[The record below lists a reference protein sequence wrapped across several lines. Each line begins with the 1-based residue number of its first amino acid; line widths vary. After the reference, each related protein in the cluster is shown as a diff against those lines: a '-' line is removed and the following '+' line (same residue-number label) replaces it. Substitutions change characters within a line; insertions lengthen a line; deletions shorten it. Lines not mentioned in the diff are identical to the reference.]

1 MSGIASRPELRAA
14 LIELVARSATFEERA
29 AAEWVVTEPSP
40 RDEVTAIC
48 RAVGLAPDA
57 LHVRGPIAE
66 SLARAR
72 VRDARVLPD
81 WVTALE
87 LLLDDPTP
95 TRTDDAP
102 ELASAFSGFVRTA
115 GAWLDGALAGSPTA
129 VAAEARAGL
138 LDWLRRS
145 LVHPARFVLIHEL
158 HASQCR
164 SPREYVWSHLASR
177 HDWLALL
184 HVYPVLA
191 RLLAT
196 NFALWQRGCT
206 ELFHRLAADWT
217 ALGQAGA
224 PALRDVSVL
233 TLRRPPHRAPPLRIT
248 LPDGSRLVYKSK
260 NLRTAA
266 WVTELV
272 RMLGQEAG
280 AMPLEPRAIVARD
293 DYGWADYVEA
303 SPCTDAAEVSRYFRR
318 IGAYLRLFQA
328 LRATDMHGLNLVAA
342 NEHPVFIDLEM
353 VLQPARGERRD
364 ARDRFER
371 SPLAVGLLP
380 MWLAGAAGRRAVN
393 VGGLNR
399 GGRGVLPSRT
409 SEALDVTPTLPT
421 LGGKLAATGEHLPE
435 LVAGYRSMTAVL
447 AASERLRELVA
458 RGAELRVAVQWRSGF
473 MYEAMSEHSLAA
485 VLLTDGRLR
494 DAFLTRL
501 VLGLSD
507 DRARAIALHEVWAIR
522 DGAVPSFE
530 SQPATDA
537 LYVSG
542 AEIRGVFAA
551 PALERVELVRAPID
565 EDRDLDA
572 IASAVGIEAEACG
585 DPPPVIEV
593 RASTAAVGPP
603 SCTPLDHAIAVAD
616 FILDEAITATGETT
630 WIGASWD
637 PTAGVRRLGV
647 LPGDLLSGSAGLA
660 VLFAYLSRR
669 CGAPRFRDAARSAL
683 ALLSRELHATAT
695 RDRFPRGAFLGA
707 GAQLYALRKCAA
719 LLDDA
724 ALAELSRR
732 LLAAVASGARS
743 SPRDVILGDAGFL
756 LVAANLFDAPPDLGQ
771 LASKLREPATEHSLY
786 VDGTRWLA
794 GLPGERE
801 GVAWA
806 LARWDVASGRAP
818 AALPDDASLL
828 TRIACGELVASSEP
842 RASLD
847 DLVIALAARDASQDL
862 ALTEHARRIVDAIV
876 MRRRET
882 GRWLDDRYVAE
893 RYHLSAISGLGALAL
908 AFARIDAPELR
919 CCARLVY

>member
-14 LIELVARSATFEERA
+14 LVELVARSATFEERA
-29 AAEWVVTEPSP
+29 AGEWVVTEPSP
-40 RDEVTAIC
+40 RDEMIAIG
-48 RAVGLAPDA
+48 RAVGLAPDV
-57 LHVRGPIAE
+57 LHVRGPIAA

-72 VRDARVLPD
+72 VRVLPD

-95 TRTDDAP
+95 TPADDAP
-102 ELASAFSGFVRTA
+102 DFANAFSGFVRTA
-115 GAWLDGALAGSPTA
+115 GAWLDDALAGSPTA
-129 VAAEARAGL
+129 AAAEARAGL

-145 LVHPARFVLIHEL
+145 LVHPARFVLLHEL
-158 HASQCR
+158 HASQCQ
-164 SPREYVWSHLASR
+164 SPREYVSSHLASR
-177 HDWLALL
+177 RDWLALL
-184 HVYPVLA
+184 KVYPVLA

-196 NFALWQRGCT
+196 NFASWQRGCT
-206 ELFHRLAADWT
+206 DLFHRLAADWT
-217 ALGQAGA
+217 ALGQVGA
-224 PALRDVSVL
+224 PVLRDVSVL
-233 TLRRPPHRAPPLRIT
+233 TLRHPPHRAPPLRIT

-260 NLRTAA
+260 NLQTAA
-266 WVTELV
+266 WVTALV
-272 RMLGQEAG
+272 TMHGG
-280 AMPLEPRAIVARD
+280 ALPLAPRAIVARD

-303 SPCTDAAEVSRYFRR
+303 SPCTDAAAVSRYFTR

-353 VLQPARGERRD
+353 VLQPARGERRT

-380 MWLAGAAGRRAVN
+380 TWLAGEVGSRADN

-399 GGRGVLPSRT
+399 GGVLPYRS
-409 SEALDVTPTLPT
+409 SETAPDVTPTLPT
-421 LGGKLAATGEHLPE
+421 LGGTIATAGEHLPE
-435 LVAGYRSMTAVL
+435 IVAGYRSMTAML
-447 AASERLRELVA
+447 ATSESLREQLA
-458 RGAELRVAVQWRSGF
+458 RATELRVAVQWRSGF
-473 MYEAMSEHSLAA
+473 MYEEMSEYSLAA

-501 VLGLSD
+501 VLGLPD
-507 DRARAIALHEVWAIR
+507 DRARSIALHEVWAIR

-530 SQPATDA
+530 SQPSTDA
-537 LYVSG
+537 LCV
-542 AEIRGVFAA
+542 RGDGEVPGMFTA

-572 IASAVGIEAEACG
+572 IATAIGIEAEVSG
-585 DPPPVIEV
+585 DPPPRIEV
-593 RASTAAVGPP
+593 SASTAAVGPP
-603 SCTPLDHAIAVAD
+603 ACTPLDHAIAIAD
-616 FILDEAITATGETT
+616 FILDEATGETT
-630 WIGASWD
+630 WIGASWE
-637 PTAGVRRLGV
+637 PAAGVRRLGV
-647 LPGDLLSGSAGLA
+647 LPSDLLSGSAGLA
-660 VLFAYLSRR
+660 VVLAYLARR
-669 CGAPRFRDAARSAL
+669 CGAPRFRDRAHDVLDR
-683 ALLSRELHATAT
+683 LSRELHATTA
-695 RDRFPRGAFLGA
+695 RGHFPRGAFLGA

-724 ALAELSRR
+724 DLAEQSRR
-732 LLAAVASGARS
+732 MLAAVALGGRS
-743 SPRDVILGDAGFL
+743 SLRDVILGDAGVL
-756 LVAANLFDAPPDLGQ
+756 LVAANVFDAPPELEQ
-771 LASKLREPATEHSLY
+771 LAIRLREPTATEHALY

-806 LARWDVASGRAP
+806 LARWNAAP

-828 TRIACGELVASSEP
+828 TRIACGEPVALREP
-842 RASLD
+842 RASLE
-847 DLVIALAARDASQDL
+847 DLVIALAARDASHDL

-876 MRRRET
+876 ARRRET

-908 AFARIDAPELR
+908 AFARVDAPELR